1 MLNASPNFPLTSP
14 AVLQHAVT
22 DDRRQSQ
29 VNPQHGSS
37 ENFNSVGYLEN
48 DRFFMPRRIKRNVSY
63 NVVYDKS
70 DFVGLKMYEDQF
82 DHKPTERWFDL
93 QILYSRAPASRSA
106 GEIMSLAGFG
116 LAASVATP
124 AAWLE
129 ESLNELNACSD
140 YALDEGLEKPSEL
153 GLTKAKNLLETVSTC
168 VTDRPDIYPMDEG
181 SIAIDFRNPETR
193 SGVLFLVEQDG
204 SGALFHRTK
213 NSKGR
218 LRVDDAA
225 DLLQE
230 GGFLELERVGI
241 R

>member
-1 MLNASPNFPLTSP
+1 MLNASPNFPLASP
-14 AVLQHAVT
+14 AIQHAVT
-22 DDRRQSQ
+22 EDRRQSQ
-29 VNPQHGSS
+29 VNPQRGSS
-37 ENFNSVGYLEN
+37 ENLNSLRYPEDNYPSVPWQITRIVRPNVGYG
-48 DRFFMPRRIKRNVSY
+48 
-63 NVVYDKS
+63 KS
-70 DFVGLKMYEDQF
+70 DFVRLQMYEDQF
-82 DHKPTERWFDL
+82 DHKLTERRFDL
-93 QILYSRAPASRSA
+93 QILYYSALASRSA
-106 GEIMSLAGFG
+106 EDIMSLAGFG
-116 LAASVATP
+116 LTASVATP

-153 GLTKAKNLLETVSTC
+153 GLTKAKKLLETVSTC

-218 LRVDDAA
+218 LRVDDAT
-225 DLLQE
+225 DLLQG
-230 GGFLELERVGI
+230 GGFLELKRVGI